1 MMQWDEVMESVV
13 IPLLELDTELVGPTG
28 LNGAHIYAGSSSR
41 PVRIPSVEW
50 ILLDDVETEVFN
62 PIRAQF
68 DIYGEMSVIRVVEQR
83 IRTRLTWNTRRIIA
97 GVNMSSLYEDSITLA
112 YPAQPGIVHR
122 ALRFQFEPV
131 RRRAVTES

>member
-1 MMQWDEVMESVV
+1 MESGI
-13 IPLLELDTELVGPTG
+13 IPLLEIDVELNGPTG
-28 LNGAHIYAGSSSR
+28 LNGSHIYAASSSR
-41 PVRIPSVEW
+41 PVRIPSMEW

-62 PIRAQF
+62 PIRVQF
-68 DIYGEMSVIRVVEQR
+68 DIYGEMEVVRVVER
-83 IRTRLTWNTRRIIA
+83 RVRARLTRNLRRVIGGI
-97 GVNMSSLYEDSITLA
+97 NMSTIYQDSITLA